1 MLDMESG
8 MEAEDFA
15 DDQKVK
21 AVYYPEIQIRLLEYF
36 GAKRV
41 EILEHQV
48 CNLLN
53 VHCGR
58 DIDGII
64 DTETTSRV
72 SRVYW

>member
-8 MEAEDFA
+8 MEADDFA

-21 AVYYPEIQIRLLEYF
+21 AVYYPEIQTRLLEYF

-48 CNLLN
+48 
-53 VHCGR
+53 R
-58 DIDGII
+58 DL
-64 DTETTSRV
+64 
-72 SRVYW
+72 